1 MEGSLLLF
9 KRKSALQKP
18 NNHATYIVPALKKG
32 LEIVEMFSARN
43 RVLTIDDFAKNL
55 GVSVSSIYRTVV
67 TLTEMHYLK
76 KVGKKSYELGPKVL
90 FNGFSYLHQRDIVQ
104 VAAAHLHAL
113 RDETSA
119 SCHLAI
125 REGLETIYLYRAQS
139 HQIMSVNIPVGTRFP
154 CHTVAMGRAILTG
167 LKDEALSRLYSGI
180 PLDGISSSVKP
191 LSLPQLRM
199 MVARDKEQ
207 GYSINRSDFSTA
219 IATPVV
225 NFAGHVKAAINVSV
239 PDFVINNRDVQDRL
253 TASLVRTA
261 GQISVEM
268 GAMEE

>member
-1 MEGSLLLF
+1 LL
-9 KRKSALQKP
+9 KSSKKP
-18 NNHATYIVPALKKG
+18 SNHATYIVPALKKG

-76 KVGKKSYELGPKVL
+76 KVGKKSYELGSKVL
-90 FNGFSYLHQRDIVQ
+90 FNGFSYLHQRDLVQ
-104 VAAAHLHAL
+104 VAAVHLHAL

-125 REGLETIYLYRAQS
+125 REGLEAIYLYRAQS

-154 CHTVAMGRAILTG
+154 CHTVAIGRAILTG
-167 LKDEALSRLYSGI
+167 LKDEALSRLYSGV
-180 PLDGISSSVKP
+180 PLDGISPSNF

-219 IATPVV
+219 IATPVI

-239 PDFVINNRDVQDRL
+239 PDFTLTNSEVQERL
-253 TASLVRTA
+253 TASLIRTA
-261 GQISVEM
+261 QQISVEM

>member
-1 MEGSLLLF
+1 MQ
-9 KRKSALQKP
+9 KSSKKP
-18 NNHATYIVPALKKG
+18 SNHATYIVPALKKG
-32 LEIVEMFSARN
+32 LEIVEMFSVRN
-43 RVLTIDDFAKNL
+43 RVLTIDDFAENL
-55 GVSVSSIYRTVV
+55 DVSVSSIYRTVV

-104 VAAAHLHAL
+104 VAAVHLHAL

-125 REGLETIYLYRAQS
+125 REGLDTIYLYRAQS
-139 HQIMSVNIPVGTRFP
+139 PQIMSVNIPVGSRFP
-154 CHTVAMGRAILTG
+154 CHTTAIGRAILTG
-167 LKDEALSRLYSGI
+167 LKDEALNRLYSGVA
-180 PLDGISSSVKP
+180 LDGISSTNSSANP

-219 IATPVV
+219 IATPVI

-239 PDFVINNRDVQDRL
+239 PDFILTNRDVQERL
-253 TASLVRTA
+253 TASLIRTA
-261 GQISVEM
+261 QQISVEM